1 MAELILVINPGSTST
16 KVAVYDGETELNR
29 QNIDHSAEELKPFK
43 EINDQLE
50 FRKQAVLSYL
60 REQKVQLSD
69 LAAHCGQRRRCRTAG
84 ERSISHQRQLC
95 RRFEKFSDSASGK
108 SFTGH
113 RL

>member
-69 LAAHCGQRRRCRTAG
+69 LAAIAARGGVVAISAG
-84 ERSISHQRQLC
+84 KR
-95 RRFEKFSDSASGK
+95 A
-108 SFTGH
+108 
-113 RL
+113 